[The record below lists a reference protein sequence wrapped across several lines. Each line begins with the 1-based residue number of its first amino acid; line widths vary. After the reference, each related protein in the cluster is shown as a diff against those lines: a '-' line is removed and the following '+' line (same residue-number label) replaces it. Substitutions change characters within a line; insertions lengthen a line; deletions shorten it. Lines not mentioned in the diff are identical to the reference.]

1 MIKGGPSQVVKKDV
15 RRIGLFVSWFQAD
28 GLEERSALSNEDSVS
43 LEFQSFIHFPIAK
56 RYLHL
61 LTDRY

>member
-1 MIKGGPSQVVKKDV
+1 MVQKDV
-15 RRIGLFVSWFQAD
+15 RQIGLFVSWFQAD
-28 GLEERSALSNEDSVS
+28 VPEERFALSNEDSVS
-43 LEFQSFIHFPIAK
+43 LEFQSFIHFPLAK

>member
-1 MIKGGPSQVVKKDV
+1 MVKKDV